1 MPDPEFAYDVFLSFA
16 SADEEVAR
24 EVWRTLE
31 AGGLRVF
38 WSTASLDVAMGQS
51 WVAAIQEN
59 LERSRHFV
67 LFWTAQAKVSPWVQA
82 EYETFYGQC
91 YLKDR
96 AGRRLVVLPDGEEP
110 IASLPP
116 FLRSLQ
122 VARTASEMVGRLG
135 GGVPL
140 SRGVASGWLGEG
152 DRGGEGWA
160 SSWSQGA
167 DRFGEFGNFKVADAL
182 QRMRWIEPGSFR
194 MGSPESEPGRDD
206 VETPHEVTLTEGFW
220 LADTP
225 CPQSLWAAVMGSNP
239 SRFQSPDRPVEL
251 VSWED
256 CQEFCRTLRA
266 QASDPG
272 WRLPTEA
279 EWEYACRAGTKD
291 ATYAGPIETRGERD
305 APILDAIAWYGGNS
319 GVGYDLAEAEDSSGW
334 KEKQFEHT
342 RAGTRRVKTKAPNA
356 WGLYDT
362 LGNVWEWCEDW
373 FGPYEPG
380 SSTDPRGPS
389 EGSGRVIRGGSWFL
403 NARNVRAAYRRK
415 CVPSF
420 RGDALGFRLARGR
433 GLR

>member
-1 MPDPEFAYDVFLSFA
+1 MPGASMTPSATCGNGVRTGSAPMNPGARPIREDRQRARTGSSAAARGIRTRATCARPPATSPSRRSATSTSAFASPEARVCPPAGERGFGKSKLQETMPDPEFAYDVFLSFA

-182 QRMRWIEPGSFR
+182 QRMRWIEPGSF
-194 MGSPESEPGRDD
+194 
-206 VETPHEVTLTEGFW
+206 
-220 LADTP
+220 
-225 CPQSLWAAVMGSNP
+225 
-239 SRFQSPDRPVEL
+239 
-251 VSWED
+251 
-256 CQEFCRTLRA
+256 
-266 QASDPG
+266 
-272 WRLPTEA
+272 
-279 EWEYACRAGTKD
+279 
-291 ATYAGPIETRGERD
+291 
-305 APILDAIAWYGGNS
+305 
-319 GVGYDLAEAEDSSGW
+319 
-334 KEKQFEHT
+334 
-342 RAGTRRVKTKAPNA
+342 
-356 WGLYDT
+356 
-362 LGNVWEWCEDW
+362 
-373 FGPYEPG
+373 
-380 SSTDPRGPS
+380 
-389 EGSGRVIRGGSWFL
+389 
-403 NARNVRAAYRRK
+403 
-415 CVPSF
+415 
-420 RGDALGFRLARGR
+420 
-433 GLR
+433 